1 MRVTAIYVLYPLTT
15 FPATKKSPKHQRKVQ
30 KLPNQPQNHQKYH
43 KHTNFILLN
52 INTKIKSMKAQKNEH
67 ISILDYNNKIK
78 EMREGGNWDR
88 GSLGL
93 VRVMVLV
100 TIGTSCVAMV
110 CWVTMARHNILN
122 NFYYYN

>member
-1 MRVTAIYVLYPLTT
+1 
-15 FPATKKSPKHQRKVQ
+15 
-30 KLPNQPQNHQKYH
+30 
-43 KHTNFILLN
+43 
-52 INTKIKSMKAQKNEH
+52 MKAQKNEH
-67 ISILDYNNKIK
+67 ISILDYK
-78 EMREGGNWDR
+78 GNWDR

-122 NFYYYN
+122 NFYCYNWHDLRMKLIEPSNTFGVLDLIGYGCKNCGHYILKICRHFIVHCQKK